1 MRQVEKFFSKFSVEL
16 LNLNLKQIVVYSL
29 AYKCYTFILHIVDNK
44 TTYQLWTASLFP
56 LNYSI
61 LLED

>member
-44 TTYQLWTASLFP
+44 TTWTASLFP